1 MENNSK
7 TSMSQ
12 SRRIAVNRVVLP
24 DSSVLNLAILEL
36 DDGVVTNIRPL
47 TKELP
52 FTEWVGGCAELHAE
66 TDGRLRAYKEGK
78 IIK

>member
-1 MENNSK
+1 
-7 TSMSQ
+7 MSQ

-24 DSSVLNLAILEL
+24 DSSVLNLAVLEL

-52 FTEWVGGCAELHAE
+52 FTEWFGGCAELHAE

>member
-24 DSSVLNLAILEL
+24 DSSVLNLAVLEL

-52 FTEWVGGCAELHAE
+52 FTEWDGGCTEQHAE

>member
-1 MENNSK
+1 
-7 TSMSQ
+7 MSQ

-24 DSSVLNLAILEL
+24 DSSVLNLAVLEL

-52 FTEWVGGCAELHAE
+52 FTEWVGGYAELHAE

>member
-1 MENNSK
+1 
-7 TSMSQ
+7 MSQ

-24 DSSVLNLAILEL
+24 DSSVLNLAVLEL

-52 FTEWVGGCAELHAE
+52 FTEWVGG
-66 TDGRLRAYKEGK
+66 
-78 IIK
+78 

>member
-1 MENNSK
+1 
-7 TSMSQ
+7 MSQ

-24 DSSVLNLAILEL
+24 DSSVLNLAVLEL

-52 FTEWVGGCAELHAE
+52 FTEWGGGCAELHAE